1 MFSAVVNSRIIFVLG
16 ITNLLSGLFVFFTCR
31 CLPGWK
37 LTRPLMQHAWYQR
50 VFKWHCT
57 IWWIFWVSVIVH
69 AIYAIGLYGA
79 PF

>member
-1 MFSAVVNSRIIFVLG
+1 MFHSVVVARIIFVLG
-16 ITNLLSGLFVFFTCR
+16 ITNIVTGVLVFFTCR

-37 LTRPLMQHAWYQR
+37 LTRPLMQHHWYQR

-57 IWWIFWVSVIVH
+57 IWWIFWTSVLCH
-69 AIYAIGLYGA
+69 AVLAIGFYGK

>member
-1 MFSAVVNSRIIFVLG
+1 MFSTTVAPRLIFILG

-37 LTRPLMQHAWYQR
+37 LTRPLMQHAWYQK

-57 IWWIFWVSVIVH
+57 IWWIFWISVVVH
-69 AIYAIGLYGA
+69 AIFAIGFYGA
-79 PF
+79 PI